1 MKVLKIYKMLVE
13 SSPIV
18 PIAVSHTR
26 EHLVVAED
34 EQDARDSFDVT
45 VTGVFGS
52 KHKVVSCECIGN
64 VSHIVTDK
72 MKESWRDDC
81 N

>member
-1 MKVLKIYKMLVE
+1 MKVLKVYKMLVE
-13 SSPIV
+13 SSAIV
-18 PIAVSHTR
+18 PNPVLNTK

-34 EQDARDSFDVT
+34 EKDARDSFDVT
-45 VTGVFGS
+45 VTGVFGC
-52 KHKVVSCECIGN
+52 KHKVISCECIGD

-72 MKESWRDDC
+72 VKEAWRDDC